1 MESSQDH
8 AEMSDWGSLRPMPP
22 TEHTPL
28 SRRPSGPTFQ
38 PSFLLL
44 LLYLIGFFFV
54 TALLLILPELL
65 KVLAEVAPGPE
76 QQEIAQEVARKAA
89 RPKILPALAVSF
101 VLTAVGA
108 YLEVLPG
115 FRKRG

>member
-8 AEMSDWGSLRPMPP
+8 AEISDWGSLRPMPP

-28 SRRPSGPTFQ
+28 SHRPSGPTFQ

-54 TALLLILPELL
+54 TALLLIRPELL
-65 KVLAEVAPGPE
+65 EVLAEVPPGPE

-89 RPKILPALAVSF
+89 RPKILPALAISF

-108 YLEVLPG
+108 YREVLPG

>member
-1 MESSQDH
+1 
-8 AEMSDWGSLRPMPP
+8 MSDWGSLRAMPP
-22 TEHTPL
+22 TEYTPL
-28 SRRPSGPTFQ
+28 PHQPSRPTFQ

-44 LLYLIGFFFV
+44 LLYLIGFFFIA
-54 TALLLILPELL
+54 ALLLILPELL
-65 KVLAEVAPGPE
+65 EVLAEVPPGPE

-89 RPKILPALAVSF
+89 RPRILPALAIAF

-108 YLEVLPG
+108 YLEILPG

>member
-1 MESSQDH
+1 
-8 AEMSDWGSLRPMPP
+8 MPS

-28 SRRPSGPTFQ
+28 PRRPGSPTFQ
-38 PSFLLL
+38 PAFLLL

-54 TALLLILPELL
+54 AALLLILPELL
-65 KVLAEVAPGPE
+65 EVLAEVPPGPE
-76 QQEIAQEVARKAA
+76 QQEIAREVARRAA
-89 RPKILPALAVSF
+89 GPRILPALAISF

-108 YLEVLPG
+108 YLEILPG